1 MRQNFDRGSFGTA
14 WIARE
19 ADEVAD
25 ELGMSELVAAYADG
39 DIPSVWTP
47 THVGVRLVEA
57 YEVIRQTPLR
67 IRPAQFGTAWPQ
79 IVRDYAEL
87 VDAERLAMAEATGSR
102 STARSI
108 MDAADQETQRILRE
122 DADERLAKESK
133 QPTSEQTSR
142 ADEALGWCFA
152 YLQHRPMQA
161 AALQDWAFCQAYELS
176 VAKFLRR
183 RVVAVEAAMAAAE
196 RYENDRRN
204 RQRRS
209 DAREIAEWANG
220 EIAAGINPVAV
231 KAAAEGMMA
240 TAAQNAMPVKLRRKD
255 VCPDKCF
262 TERWMNL
269 NRKNGAAE
277 LAAAL
282 NKAGVPVR

>member
-1 MRQNFDRGSFGTA
+1 MKHNFEIQSFGSAVDVTDTY
-14 WIARE
+14 E
-19 ADEVAD
+19 GEPS
-25 ELGMSELVAAYADG
+25 LSELAAAHASG
-39 DIPSVWTP
+39 EIPSVWTP
-47 THVGVRLVEA
+47 AHVGLRLVEA
-57 YEVIRQTPLR
+57 YETLRRTPSR
-67 IRPAQFGTAWPQ
+67 IRPARFGTAWPQ
-79 IVRDYAEL
+79 IVRDGSEFI
-87 VDAERLAMAEATGSR
+87 DAERLAMAQATGSIL
-102 STARSI
+102 TANSI
-108 MDAADQETQRILRE
+108 LEAADKETQAILRE
-122 DADERLAKESK
+122 DADERLAKEAK

-142 ADEALGWCFA
+142 ADEALGWCFV

-209 DAREIAEWANG
+209 DAREIAEWANQ
-220 EIAAGINPVAV
+220 EMANGINPVAV

-240 TAAQNAMPVKLRRKD
+240 TAALNAMPVKLRRKD